1 MFPFVAGQVLAL
13 VLLTSYNVY
22 QFAEYS
28 FRELSYVTPLS
39 VPPRSLK
46 MRLWSTRKNI
56 FSSILLNCTARLHI
70 FNRKV
75 AALPSFPCGFV

>member
-39 VPPRSLK
+39 VPPRNLCVCGPLEKIYFLQYYLTAQLDSIY
-46 MRLWSTRKNI
+46 STAK
-56 FSSILLNCTARLHI
+56 
-70 FNRKV
+70 
-75 AALPSFPCGFV
+75 